1 MHHVRVNFIYHF
13 FGIVAGIVA
22 DSPAIYPGAFHA
34 QVNLIQ

>member
-13 FGIVAGIVA
+13 FGIVA